1 MSALRWSAALLSGL
15 TLLAGTATV
24 RAQGQAQAP
33 GANATPQMVEAIYG
47 FACTRTADGRYV
59 IALGPIARPSF
70 AVMLNPMSVPP
81 LQGSG
86 LAPVAV
92 LRGPVGGV
100 AVAKRCTS
108 IATRLSNLA
117 MATDTATPLGIL
129 TLSQFLQGGV
139 IAGQP
144 VISIGRPALPDVL
157 ATLPL
162 GSDPQLAL
170 QRVSERIRQI
180 ATAPAMAE
188 VLVRQGLV
196 EFVELELD

>member
-15 TLLAGTATV
+15 ALLLGAPAA
-24 RAQGQAQAP
+24 RAQQQP
-33 GANATPQMVEAIYG
+33 SQSVNTDLVEAIYG
-47 FACTRTADGRYV
+47 FACTRTADNQYV

-86 LAPVAV
+86 LAPVAQ

-129 TLSQFLQGGV
+129 TLSQFLRAGV

-144 VISIGRPALPDVL
+144 VISIGQLALPDVL

-162 GSDPQLAL
+162 VSDPQQDL
-170 QRVSERIRQI
+170 QRISERIRQV
-180 ATAPAMAE
+180 ATAPALAE

>member
-15 TLLAGTATV
+15 TLLAGTAAV

-47 FACTRTADGRYV
+47 FACTRTADDRYV